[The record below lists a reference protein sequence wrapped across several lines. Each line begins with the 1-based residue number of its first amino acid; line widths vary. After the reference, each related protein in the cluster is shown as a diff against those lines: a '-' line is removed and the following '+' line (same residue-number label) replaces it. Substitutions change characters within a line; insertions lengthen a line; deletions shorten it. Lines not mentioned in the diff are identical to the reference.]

1 MTRKVIDFP
10 TQLPHFPTTH
20 VYIGLL
26 LFFLPL
32 KVSTTCYHLLPL
44 YQSVLLSF
52 KTYYIQSFN
61 LSKFKIFSLF
71 FPLMAQDMVILSQ
84 TLSLQSFSRQVL
96 LQHLIL
102 VAQSID
108 FSYISSN
115 ISISFI
121 LFSPTKIRFSL
132 ISF

>member
-10 TQLPHFPTTH
+10 TQLPHFRTTH

-61 LSKFKIFSLF
+61 LSKFKIFSFF
-71 FPLMAQDMVILSQ
+71 FPLMAQDCD
-84 TLSLQSFSRQVL
+84 SLTDSFSPIFLKTSSSSTSNFSGSKHRF
-96 LQHLIL
+96 LIHF
-102 VAQSID
+102 I
-108 FSYISSN
+108 N
-115 ISISFI
+115 ISIFFI
-121 LFSPTKIRFSL
+121 LFSLKNLRFFS

>member
-1 MTRKVIDFP
+1 MTRQVTDFP
-10 TQLPHFPTTH
+10 IQLPNFPTTH

-26 LFFLPL
+26 LFFLLL

-108 FSYISSN
+108 FSYISS
-115 ISISFI
+115 
-121 LFSPTKIRFSL
+121 T
-132 ISF
+132 